1 MEKML
6 KAMLNVQKEI
16 ALEEDALLVD
26 LWNIA
31 GALQEATEILQDLIS
46 KGNFEEAKGFL
57 NDCSQLKQKQEHF
70 EALLADMR
78 SDYDALEDMIKEAKQ
93 KALSLLNYMDRTE
106 SQLRQKLKEK
116 SFTNDVIDADEYKKR
131 KANK

>member
-1 MEKML
+1 MKKML
-6 KAMLNVQKEI
+6 NAMLNVQKEI

-57 NDCSQLKQKQEHF
+57 NDCSQLQQKQEHF

-78 SDYDALEDMIKEAKQ
+78 SDYDTLEGMIKETKRLVS
-93 KALSLLNYMDRTE
+93 KYE
-106 SQLRQKLKEK
+106 I
-116 SFTNDVIDADEYKKR
+116 NDTKCEEEEETFSPEDFLVAAGFFSMK
-131 KANK
+131 

>member
-6 KAMLNVQKEI
+6 NAMLNAQKEI

-57 NDCSQLKQKQEHF
+57 NNCSKLRQKQEKL
-70 EALLADMR
+70 EILLADMR
-78 SDYDALEDMIKEAKQ
+78 SDYDTLEGMIKEAKRLVS
-93 KALSLLNYMDRTE
+93 KYEINDIE
-106 SQLRQKLKEK
+106 GKEEEEEEATFSPEDFLIAAGFFSMK
-116 SFTNDVIDADEYKKR
+116 
-131 KANK
+131 

>member
-6 KAMLNVQKEI
+6 NAMLNAQKEI

-57 NDCSQLKQKQEHF
+57 NDCSQLRQKQE
-70 EALLADMR
+70 ELEILLENKQ
-78 SDYDALEDMIKEAKQ
+78 SDCAALEGMIKEAKRLVS
-93 KALSLLNYMDRTE
+93 KYEINDIE
-106 SQLRQKLKEK
+106 GKEEEEEEATFSPEDFLIAAGFFSMK
-116 SFTNDVIDADEYKKR
+116 
-131 KANK
+131 

>member
-1 MEKML
+1 MKKML
-6 KAMLNVQKEI
+6 NAMLNAQKEI

-57 NDCSQLKQKQEHF
+57 NNCSQLQQKQEKL
-70 EALLADMR
+70 EILLADMR
-78 SDYDALEDMIKEAKQ
+78 SDYDTLEGMIKEAKRLVS
-93 KALSLLNYMDRTE
+93 KYEINDIEGKEEEEETFSLDGLFAAARFFSME
-106 SQLRQKLKEK
+106 
-116 SFTNDVIDADEYKKR
+116 
-131 KANK
+131 

>member
-1 MEKML
+1 MKKML
-6 KAMLNVQKEI
+6 NAMLNAQKEI

-57 NDCSQLKQKQEHF
+57 NNCSKLRQKQEKL
-70 EALLADMR
+70 EILLADMR
-78 SDYDALEDMIKEAKQ
+78 SDYDALEGMIKEAKRLAS
-93 KALSLLNYMDRTE
+93 KYEINDTECEEEEETFSLDGLFAAVRFFSME
-106 SQLRQKLKEK
+106 
-116 SFTNDVIDADEYKKR
+116 
-131 KANK
+131 

>member
-1 MEKML
+1 MKKML
-6 KAMLNVQKEI
+6 NAMLNVQKEI

-46 KGNFEEAKGFL
+46 QGKFEEAKGFL
-57 NDCSQLKQKQEHF
+57 NDCSQLQQKQEHF

-78 SDYDALEDMIKEAKQ
+78 SDYDALEGMIKEAKRLVS
-93 KALSLLNYMDRTE
+93 KYEINDTECEEEEELPSLENLLTALAFFSM
-106 SQLRQKLKEK
+106 K
-116 SFTNDVIDADEYKKR
+116 
-131 KANK
+131 

>member
-1 MEKML
+1 MKKML
-6 KAMLNVQKEI
+6 NAMLNAQKEI

-57 NDCSQLKQKQEHF
+57 NDCSQLRQKQE
-70 EALLADMR
+70 ELEILLENKQ
-78 SDYDALEDMIKEAKQ
+78 SDCAALEGMIKEAKRLVS
-93 KALSLLNYMDRTE
+93 KHE
-106 SQLRQKLKEK
+106 I
-116 SFTNDVIDADEYKKR
+116 NDIEGEEEEEATFSPEDFLIAAGFFSMK
-131 KANK
+131 